1 MNVSIAVFAVAGS
14 GRTFPSSL
22 DCFSDAHSNF
32 VECCVRH
39 VFSSLPEWGDSQKLL
54 PAPWRVL
61 ADLADLESSKCLD
74 EMELFSERRV
84 LSFSRRAI
92 CHLAPFSIV
101 GFYFAG

>member
-1 MNVSIAVFAVAGS
+1 M
-14 GRTFPSSL
+14 
-22 DCFSDAHSNF
+22 
-32 VECCVRH
+32 
-39 VFSSLPEWGDSQKLL
+39 L
-54 PAPWRVL
+54 PAPYRML

-84 LSFSRRAI
+84 LSFSLRAI